1 MGRAWVFKNK
11 DAFLANRVLHSLDG
25 RSVLLSDEDYK
36 AVRELVSAA
45 IANTG
50 EEASGTIQDYSKA
63 LESLEKARERQLRTG
78 RGSEFTLDLSKQPYS
93 MRWQTKPEWLRD
105 DVSKVLV
112 SWTWKKVSE
121 EHSRV
126 PGTTVSLFLDDPVV
140 APFTTVEG
148 GRLRS
153 RLQNSAQIY
162 GNAREIEDRCF
173 DPNALPL
180 AGVHLQSCAYN
191 DDEDSARFR
200 RTEHHLLDL
209 WRDDVLLTSVAT
221 GRALTADETMSLIP
235 LPLYKDFIHHQS
247 KPMTH
252 FSESKITRKKPS
264 SYIAWDDPEWK
275 NWLQE
280 VVTMWKRN
288 LTMSELPTRGYGSLF
303 NAVRDI
309 RAGKGKDVMRSR
321 YGEGSEPFTIQ
332 KYFESI
338 SPLQRFMA
346 VSGRLA
352 LSNLTDDEVM
362 SRLPPRAYYQWKGIE
377 AGREGFSIKKII
389 HGYHSR
395 SQGHAAAGTNS
406 ADNSATQ

>member
-11 DAFLANRVLHSLDG
+11 EAFLANRVLYSLDG
-25 RSVLLSDEDYK
+25 RSVLISDEDYK

-45 IANTG
+45 MANTG
-50 EEASGTIQDYSKA
+50 EEVSGTIQDYSKA
-63 LESLEKARERQLRTG
+63 LESLEEARGRQLRTG
-78 RGSEFTLDLSKQPYS
+78 QGSEFTLDLSKQPYS
-93 MRWQTKPEWLRD
+93 MRQQTKPEWLRD

-200 RTEHHLLDL
+200 RTDHHLLDL

-221 GRALTADETMSLIP
+221 GRALTADETLSLIP

-252 FSESKITRKKPS
+252 FSEK
-264 SYIAWDDPEWK
+264 WK

-280 VVTMWKRN
+280 VVTMCSQTKRN
-288 LTMSELPTRGYGSLF
+288 LTMSELPTSGYGSLF
-303 NAVRDI
+303 NAVMDI

-321 YGEGSEPFTIQ
+321 YGEGSEPLTIQ

-346 VSGRLA
+346 VNGRLA

-362 SRLPPRAYYQWKGIE
+362 SLLPPRAYYQWKEIE

-395 SQGHAAAGTNS
+395 WQGHAAAGTNS
-406 ADNSATQ
+406 ADNSAAQ

>member
-1 MGRAWVFKNK
+1 MFLRLLRAAFEPGTALVQTRFLHSCPDHLVYTDGHIEGLTDSMGRAWVFKNK

-63 LESLEKARERQLRTG
+63 LESLEEARERQLRTG

-180 AGVHLQSCAYN
+180 AGVHLQSC
-191 DDEDSARFR
+191 
-200 RTEHHLLDL
+200 
-209 WRDDVLLTSVAT
+209 V
-221 GRALTADETMSLIP
+221 
-235 LPLYKDFIHHQS
+235 
-247 KPMTH
+247 
-252 FSESKITRKKPS
+252 S
-264 SYIAWDDPEWK
+264 SQDMEKGMHIAVDNPH
-275 NWLQE
+275 
-280 VVTMWKRN
+280 
-288 LTMSELPTRGYGSLF
+288 SG
-303 NAVRDI
+303 
-309 RAGKGKDVMRSR
+309 
-321 YGEGSEPFTIQ
+321 IQ
-332 KYFESI
+332 
-338 SPLQRFMA
+338 
-346 VSGRLA
+346 
-352 LSNLTDDEVM
+352 
-362 SRLPPRAYYQWKGIE
+362 
-377 AGREGFSIKKII
+377 
-389 HGYHSR
+389 
-395 SQGHAAAGTNS
+395 
-406 ADNSATQ
+406 

>member
-1 MGRAWVFKNK
+1 M
-11 DAFLANRVLHSLDG
+11 
-25 RSVLLSDEDYK
+25 
-36 AVRELVSAA
+36 
-45 IANTG
+45 ANTG
-50 EEASGTIQDYSKA
+50 EEVSGTIQDYSKA
-63 LESLEKARERQLRTG
+63 LESLEEARGRQLRTG
-78 RGSEFTLDLSKQPYS
+78 QGSEFTLDLSKQPYS
-93 MRWQTKPEWLRD
+93 MRQQTKPEWLRD

-200 RTEHHLLDL
+200 RTDHHLLDL

-221 GRALTADETMSLIP
+221 GRALTADETLSLIP

-252 FSESKITRKKPS
+252 FSESKITRKKRQVIS
-264 SYIAWDDPEWK
+264 LGMIQNGRTGYRK
-275 NWLQE
+275 WLPC
-280 VVTMWKRN
+280 VLKRN
-288 LTMSELPTRGYGSLF
+288 VILLCP
-303 NAVRDI
+303 NCPPAVMGVFSMPLWI
-309 RAGKGKDVMRSR
+309 FEQGKARTS
-321 YGEGSEPFTIQ
+321 
-332 KYFESI
+332 
-338 SPLQRFMA
+338 
-346 VSGRLA
+346 
-352 LSNLTDDEVM
+352 
-362 SRLPPRAYYQWKGIE
+362 
-377 AGREGFSIKKII
+377 
-389 HGYHSR
+389 
-395 SQGHAAAGTNS
+395 
-406 ADNSATQ
+406 